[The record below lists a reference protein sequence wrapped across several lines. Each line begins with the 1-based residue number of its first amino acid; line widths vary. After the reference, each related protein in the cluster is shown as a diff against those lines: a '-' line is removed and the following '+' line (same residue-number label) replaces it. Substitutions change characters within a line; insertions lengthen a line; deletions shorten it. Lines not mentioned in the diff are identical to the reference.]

1 MCSGK
6 LDSPRRE
13 RGVFS
18 LIACRKPSTI
28 FASFE
33 FAYGMAALLERLVTV
48 CDAALANYARLKR
61 LVARW
66 IDRATDL
73 SDLELD
79 LRPPGRKA
87 SKRA

>member
-1 MCSGK
+1 
-6 LDSPRRE
+6 
-13 RGVFS
+13 
-18 LIACRKPSTI
+18 
-28 FASFE
+28 
-33 FAYGMAALLERLVTV
+33 MAALLERLVTV